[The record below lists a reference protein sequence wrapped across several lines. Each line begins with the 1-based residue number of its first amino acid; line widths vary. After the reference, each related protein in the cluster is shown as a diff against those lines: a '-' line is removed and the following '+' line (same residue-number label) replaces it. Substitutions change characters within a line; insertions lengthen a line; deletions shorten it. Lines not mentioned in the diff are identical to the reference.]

1 MNLHKQQLYLL
12 EQSSESFKIW
22 SAIIRINSEG
32 KSSIMKLGTEQRYK
46 GCIHV
51 TAIMTICGII
61 WFKALTFEFL
71 QEQKSNQGIGFKC
84 VFV

>member
-1 MNLHKQQLYLL
+1 
-12 EQSSESFKIW
+12 
-22 SAIIRINSEG
+22 
-32 KSSIMKLGTEQRYK
+32 MKLGTEQRYK

-61 WFKALTFEFL
+61 WFKALTFDFL